1 MSTFEIL
8 SPDVYSL
15 FQGQLQLPLTILI
28 LELMFFGAYTIIFG
42 LYLYLQVHQQGRQ
55 RYYQGSILLLFLL
68 GGAAVAVSICHF
80 VKICLSTLSAASTEL
95 NTDFDSTTQSGSLEL
110 ALRAIYAAANTVAD
124 ALLLYRCYIAWGS
137 KKWIILGPGFISA
150 SNTIMA
156 IVAVYFLWKT
166 NNPQV
171 SDSAS
176 TEASDLFDIFL
187 GLNLFTNVLLTG
199 LIAGR
204 LWRISRSTRQYLGED
219 SIHRKRMNRIVGLIL
234 ESGSLYP
241 LALIAYIV
249 VATIPKK
256 GESMEPLLTVIV
268 GIAPTMIMVRVD
280 LGNSINKISGSSS
293 GDRRFSDLEALPLPP
308 IVRETRNSEIPR
320 PFFLSLENFSADRAP
335 LEERTPTTTFS
346 TASSST
352 NTHFSKT
359 WRD

>member
-1 MSTFEIL
+1 
-8 SPDVYSL
+8 
-15 FQGQLQLPLTILI
+15 
-28 LELMFFGAYTIIFG
+28 MFFGAYTIIFG

-176 TEASDLFDIFL
+176 TESSDLFDIFL

-199 LIAGR
+199 LIGR

-219 SIHRKRMNRIVGLIL
+219 SIHRKRMNRIVGLMFVLFSSTPPGIRAYNFRFFLFSQSL